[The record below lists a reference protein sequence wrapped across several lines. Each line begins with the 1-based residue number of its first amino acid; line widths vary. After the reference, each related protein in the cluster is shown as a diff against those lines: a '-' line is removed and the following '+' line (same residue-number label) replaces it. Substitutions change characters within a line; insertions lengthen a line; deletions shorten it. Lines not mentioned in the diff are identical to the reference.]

1 MTSPSDQRNS
11 SQPLVE
17 PHIVARHDGERD
29 PRFAAHTLQSEKQ
42 FADSMIESM
51 PGIVYFYDSTGRFIR
66 WNRNFETVSGYTAD
80 EIARMHPL
88 DFFSG
93 FERKLLEQRIAEVF
107 ERGESSVEAMFV
119 SKDGTTTPYYF
130 TGRHVEFE
138 GKSCLVGVG
147 IDISERTSAEKL
159 VIESEQKYRELV
171 ELANSIILRW
181 NSDGRI
187 TLLNEFGQRFFG
199 YDADEIVGR
208 HVVGTLVP
216 ETETSGRDLAQLMD
230 RICADPRAFEQNVNE
245 NIRRNGDRVWIAW
258 TNRIVYDADGNVAEI
273 LSIGTDITERRRMEE
288 TLRLQDRAIQQVSQ
302 GILITD
308 PNQPDSPIVYV
319 SHGFERITGYAK
331 DEVIGKNYRMLHGDR
346 TDQNTVAK
354 LVAAISDGHS
364 CEVEFVNYH
373 KDRTPIW
380 INLSVNPVFNDDG
393 SLAYFVGLQTDITGR
408 MLLEDQLRQS
418 QKMDAIG
425 KLAGGIAHD
434 FNNLLTI
441 ISGYSNLMLDTS
453 TLSDSDREGIAEIR
467 TASDRAASLTRQ
479 LLAFS
484 RQTIL
489 QPVVLDL
496 NVEIAETSKMIQR
509 LIGEDI
515 ELRLTLDP
523 AIDHIKFDP
532 GQLNQVLINLAV
544 NARDAMPKGG
554 LLTIETARA
563 NLSEDYATTHLD
575 STSGP
580 HVMLAVSDSGCG
592 MTPEIQARIFEPFF
606 TTKELGK
613 GTGLGLATVFGIV
626 QQSGGFIHV
635 YSEVDRGTTFK
646 IYLSAIEREETKH
659 ETNATAAD
667 LNGNETVLIVED
679 EEGVRSLASRALIA
693 RGYRVMVARDGMD
706 ALRLMNTHVGPL
718 HLVVTDVVMPNLGGP
733 AMAERLSERFP
744 SVKILFTSGYTDDAV
759 IRHGLL
765 NADVPFL
772 QKPYSPLALATRVRR
787 LLDE

>member
-1 MTSPSDQRNS
+1 
-11 SQPLVE
+11 
-17 PHIVARHDGERD
+17 
-29 PRFAAHTLQSEKQ
+29 
-42 FADSMIESM
+42 MIESM
-51 PGIVYFYDSTGRFIR
+51 PGVVYLYDTDGHFLR
-66 WNRNFETVSGYTAD
+66 WNHNFEAVSGYTAD

-93 FERKLLEQRIAEVF
+93 FDKTLVEQRIAEVF

-119 SKDGTTTPYYF
+119 AKDGSATPYYF
-130 TGRHVEFE
+130 TGRRLIFE
-138 GKSCLVGVG
+138 NKSCLVGVG
-147 IDISERTSAEKL
+147 IDISERTRAEQR

-187 TLLNEFGQRFFG
+187 ALLNEFGQRFFG
-199 YDADEIVGR
+199 YSAEEIVGK
-208 HVVGTLVP
+208 HVVGTIVP
-216 ETETSGRDLAQLMD
+216 ETETSGRDLADLMD
-230 RICADPRAFEQNVNE
+230 RICADPGAFEQNVNE
-245 NIRRNGDRVWIAW
+245 NIRRNGNRVWIAW
-258 TNRIVYDADGNVAEI
+258 TNRIVYDSDGNVAEI

-288 TLRLQDRAIQQVSQ
+288 TLQMQNRAIQQVSQ
-302 GILITD
+302 GIVITD
-308 PNQPDSPIVYV
+308 PNQPGNPIVYV
-319 SHGFERITGYAK
+319 SLGFERITGYSR
-331 DEVIGKNYRMLHGDR
+331 DEAIGSNYGMLYGDR
-346 TDQNTVAK
+346 TDQDTVTK
-354 LVAAISDGHS
+354 LRDAISAGCR
-364 CEVEFVNYH
+364 CEIEFINYR
-373 KDRTPIW
+373 KDATPIW
-380 INLSVNPVFNDDG
+380 IELSVNPVFNDDG
-393 SLAYFVGLQTDITGR
+393 SLAYFVGVQTDISAR
-408 MLLEDQLRQS
+408 KLLEDQFRQS

-425 KLAGGIAHD
+425 KLAGGVAHD

-453 TLSDSDREGIAEIR
+453 TLSDTDREALAEIR

-489 QPVVLDL
+489 QPVALDL
-496 NVEIAETSKMIQR
+496 NEEISVTSKMLQR

-523 AIDHIKFDP
+523 EIDRVKFDP

-554 LLTIETARA
+554 ILTVETCRA
-563 NLSEDYATTHLD
+563 DLNAEYAAAYLD

-580 HVMLAVSDSGCG
+580 HIMIAVSDTGCG
-592 MTPEIQARIFEPFF
+592 MTPEVQARIFEPFF

-613 GTGLGLATVFGIV
+613 GTGLGLSTVFGIV

-635 YSEVDRGTTFK
+635 YSEIDRGTTFK
-646 IYLSAIEREETKH
+646 IYLPAVEQDVAEQENNSTNSDLYGTETI
-659 ETNATAAD
+659 
-667 LNGNETVLIVED
+667 LIVED
-679 EEGVRSLASRALIA
+679 EIGVRGLASRALIA
-693 RGYRVMVARDGMD
+693 RGYRVLIARDGLD
-706 ALRLMNTHVGPL
+706 ALRMASAHAGPL

-733 AMAERLSERFP
+733 AMAEQLRARYP
-744 SVKILFTSGYTDDAV
+744 AIKVLFTSGYTADAV

-772 QKPYSPLALATRVRR
+772 QKPYSPLALATRVRQ
-787 LLDE
+787 LLDQ